1 MFRKKKKVLISIL
14 VLVSLILGWI
24 PIPAHAYTVPNT
36 ASVGWSSAVSSA
48 QTITIANT
56 GDRLIVNIQVADGT
70 NAGQTSVSVVSVVDT
85 MLNTFTKAVSKQLN
99 FAPNCSAGNCF
110 DDEIWSTVTG
120 SSGSDTVTVTQTQS
134 SASGSNFQLVDV
146 AGLPA
151 NSLLIATAIGNST
164 GAGSAVYTT
173 TTSVDVASGNIADS
187 SVFTSCS
194 AAGTRTAGTGYTL
207 LGNIAPFVGD
217 SEYGN
222 PSSPPSSPTNFPSSC
237 SISGKWIDIGV
248 IFGVAPSTGGPT
260 IIIIPPNQQ
269 IAISPLP
276 TVSFNGIYLF
286 LFPIQ
291 KFILDSLKEISNFIS
306 AIKGVTSNI
315 LPSSFN
321 LVFYIIGGILISL
334 LTIGYYSSRK
344 GSRRR

>member
-1 MFRKKKKVLISIL
+1 M
-14 VLVSLILGWI
+14 SLILGWI

-151 NSLLIATAIGNST
+151 NSLLIATAIGN
-164 GAGSAVYTT
+164 
-173 TTSVDVASGNIADS
+173 SGNIADS